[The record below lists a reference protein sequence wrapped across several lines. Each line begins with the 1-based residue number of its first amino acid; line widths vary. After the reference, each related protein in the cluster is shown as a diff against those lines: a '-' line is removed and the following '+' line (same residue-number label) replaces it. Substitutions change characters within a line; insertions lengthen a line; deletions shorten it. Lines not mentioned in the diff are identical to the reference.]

1 MDPTIF
7 KVCLLGTNNEIKS
20 TFVFSDATNQQI
32 HMDDSISTV
41 KNKVL
46 REIGLDAVS
55 YKELY
60 LFAYFN
66 ETLPLFDAY
75 NDVTVNGE
83 LPLTYDNVA
92 TILKNVYFTGQI
104 EVKNPDIYTYE
115 DLVGIYKGEVVKKA
129 IGREYKNKTDFL
141 FSVNPFQCSKVTKS
155 SVFYSLD
162 NSVLL
167 NFGSI
172 VDNTIYVCLAE
183 DVFEYSSANNVDSTF
198 MSEMY
203 FPFLFASDIKKR
215 SDLLARK
222 QELISESKRII
233 TEDTWKLYETVD
245 MFHDIYHKRTPNSDL
260 QYDRDRNGI
269 KSFDIGIK
277 SDYKN
282 MLPLDSIFKNIH
294 SIREIPFI
302 KYNPG
307 FRRENMYRLYSKEIY
322 SNGRRKPFLDAVSIR
337 KLSKETGKSGE
348 ISLYTSFRFKNVDLK
363 LYVDFQKNGSL
374 RVHSNLSIPIAKD
387 ELNELLIYGLE
398 PVITDINK
406 YIQPIG
412 YNIKKFTSLNDSTV
426 EVYNISYISSIPIK
440 KPSEFNLNVYRSC
453 LSSLFVVES
462 LDANLPDG
470 AKLRFKRVDNFQEM
484 DQVNEFI
491 NVEKNNHSEVDD
503 IIRSLAKEFNFTEE
517 IARNHVLDFF
527 TKHTIAVNENTGFPV
542 NLRISQTDKMV
553 HISVDNMTSIQY
565 IDIIKTYIDSI
576 IRIYHSPKT
585 SGILIKDIQDS
596 CKREI
601 NFNVV
606 EQKMAE
612 VVERPPPTPPIDLDP
627 EFFMKT
633 IASEAEQV
641 KEYNEDDDELFGI
654 EFDMEGGAKEDNED
668 DDDINPFGM
677 KLKNPTIFQKR
688 IEDRDPELIKLTGD
702 GKTNQFSRT
711 CRGEVNRHP
720 VMLNETEKKRI
731 DEAEK
736 AKGKFTNWS
745 ELLKAASTQGPEDLR
760 PYIDALWRD
769 KKTPMD
775 KKQFEI
781 FAKKLIETDA
791 TSEFNK
797 KAEKEYIKRL
807 KDKKLPAD
815 ADAFLIELNAK
826 KPSDNVEDF
835 VENEMKAKRESIAM
849 RIWDYLEPMKGS
861 YLSAIS
867 YSTDPDKKFWYI
879 CPRYWSL
886 KTNRSLTEDEV
897 KELVDSE
904 GKEIMIPYKAETVP
918 KGAYIYEFAHPQ
930 EHFVDGKY
938 IPHYPGFIKNSKSK
952 FDFPCCF
959 KRDQVIEEVQEE
971 EEKKVA
977 SADVDTYIT
986 EEYKFP
992 VQKKRWGFLPKQVQD
1007 FFGIDNNDC
1016 VESSTIKRNHDCLL
1030 RYGVEQSVDQSILG
1044 CFADIYASLNN
1055 MSNSDVPTIAEMRQI
1070 LVDSITVEDFISYN
1084 NNALSIIF
1092 RPSKYEIPDPS
1103 KYEKSSFYKTV
1114 NLANEHEVQLRNE
1127 IIGAYENFQRYLSD
1141 PDAHIDHTYIWDILT
1156 KPNGKL
1162 FPLLKS
1168 MTDETGRNHG
1178 INLVI
1183 LQITRDTDNIELVC
1197 PTNMYT
1203 DSYNIINM
1211 RTFILL
1217 KQDDF
1222 YEPVYVYQD
1231 NNGIINPRKWFNPR
1245 GSYGTIDM
1253 NRILTRIQKITNDQ
1267 CKPKNSLKLKD
1278 EKGNTIYDY
1287 TKALNAGKTLSI
1299 LRDIGNF
1306 IVREQVVNYHFKT
1319 IGLIVEINSES
1330 VFVPCYPSA
1339 FIPSL
1344 SATVQDDNDTLT
1356 DYETTLRLLSIVFS
1370 RTLQQIDCIP
1380 SRKVIDRNQV
1390 VGLLTRTNQ
1399 YIKIVEPIARDASIL
1414 IDAKLGLKLLDMRS
1428 SDYLNADMKVI
1439 TNRPQDADRVS
1450 IIQNIHKESYFY
1462 TKFRSTVRMLLGLY
1476 DKRKI
1481 KLDLIAILQ
1490 NDSLK
1495 YNDKLTE
1502 VEGKIHKLMDDEVE
1516 FKETPSDFDYD
1527 CGMEKC
1533 KLELPINSYLIP
1545 NGKNS
1550 EIYFGKIADELIRF
1564 KRVRSFMLEPKNYL
1578 NISNVS
1584 YKINPDEILLLDSAI
1599 NSVYLNET
1607 NVFSVNE
1614 YLNNITYDIAEPDK
1628 SKYIQPYSNVE
1639 LPA

>member
-1 MDPTIF
+1 MSDNF
-7 KVCLLGTNNEIKS
+7 KVCVLNPDNTIQQ
-20 TFVFSDATNQQI
+20 TIVFSDKLI
-32 HMDDSISTV
+32 HLDDTIQAI
-41 KNKVL
+41 KNKIL
-46 REIGLDAVS
+46 IKLGLDLVS
-55 YKELY
+55 YGELY
-60 LFAYFN
+60 LFADFLTEPMSDAKLLDIYNDLSDEYDEDN
-66 ETLPLFDAY
+66 ETDLISNNRLKHLYSNYTTDTVEFNDGPYTFDA
-75 NDVTVNGE
+75 VRE
-83 LPLTYDNVA
+83 L
-92 TILKNVYFTGQI
+92 FTKVQTT
-104 EVKNPDIYTYE
+104 KRA
-115 DLVGIYKGEVVKKA
+115 L
-129 IGREYKNKTDFL
+129 GREFANSVNHL
-141 FSVNPFQCSKVTKS
+141 FSVNPFQYTTTYINSDASMYS
-155 SVFYSLD
+155 SD
-162 NSVLL
+162 ASVLL
-167 NFGSI
+167 NVGTLKENIIYACLAKDVLGRSDI
-172 VDNTIYVCLAE
+172 SQRYVC
-183 DVFEYSSANNVDSTF
+183 DT
-198 MSEMY
+198 Y
-203 FPFLFASDIKKR
+203 FPFLYAKGIYALP
-215 SDLLARK
+215 DLLGRS
-222 QELISESKRII
+222 QELIKETKLNITSDII
-233 TEDTWKLYETVD
+233 RLYDTVD
-245 MFHDIYHKRTPNSDL
+245 MFHKIKANNDFLPYTNEGIHK
-260 QYDRDRNGI
+260 
-269 KSFDIGIK
+269 FDIGLK
-277 SDYKN
+277 TEFVN
-282 MLPLDSIFKNIH
+282 LLPLDSIFKNIH
-294 SIREIPFI
+294 ATANVPFI

-322 SNGRRKPFLDAVSIR
+322 SNGRRKPFLDAVTIR

-348 ISLYTSFRFKNVDLK
+348 ISLYTSFRFKNMDLK

-374 RVHSNLSIPIAKD
+374 RVHSSLSTPIAKD
-387 ELNELLIYGLE
+387 ELNELLIYGLN

-412 YNIKKFTSLNDSTV
+412 YNIRKFNSLNDSTV
-426 EVYNISYISSIPIK
+426 EIYNISYISSIPLK
-440 KPSEFNLNVYRSC
+440 KPSEFNMNAYRSC
-453 LSSLFVVES
+453 FTSLFVVES
-462 LDANLPDG
+462 FDVNSSNG
-470 AKLRFKRVDNFQEM
+470 AKFRFKRVDNFQDM
-484 DQVNEFI
+484 NQVDEFI
-491 NVEKNNHSEVDD
+491 NVEKNNRAEVDD
-503 IIRSLAKEFNFTEE
+503 IIRSLAKEFGFTEE
-517 IARNHVLDFF
+517 IARNHVIEFF
-527 TKHTIAVNENTGFPV
+527 TKHTISINENTGFPI
-542 NLRISQTDKMV
+542 NMRISQADKML
-553 HISVDNMTSIQY
+553 HISFDNMTSYKY

-585 SGILIKDIQDS
+585 SGIPIKDIQDA

-606 EQKMAE
+606 EQKLVE

-633 IASEAEQV
+633 IAATAEETK

-731 DEAEK
+731 DEADK

-745 ELLKAASTQGPEDLR
+745 ELLKYASVEGPDDLK
-760 PYIDALWRD
+760 PYIEALWRD

-781 FAKKLIETDA
+781 FAKKLIETD
-791 TSEFNK
+791 TTLELNK
-797 KAEKEYIKRL
+797 KTEKEYVKRL

-815 ADAFLIELNAK
+815 ADDLLIELNTK
-826 KPSDNVEDF
+826 KPSDKIEEF
-835 VENEMKAKRESIAM
+835 VESEMRMKRESIVM
-849 RIWDYLEPMKGS
+849 RIWDYLEPFKGS

-897 KELVDSE
+897 KELVETE

-959 KRDQVIEEVQEE
+959 KRDQVIEEIEE
-971 EEKKVA
+971 EEKKVV

-1016 VESSTIKRNHDCLL
+1016 VESSTIKRNHQCLL
-1030 RYGVEQSVDQSILG
+1030 RYGVEQTVDQSILG

-1055 MSNSDVPTIAEMRQI
+1055 MSNSEVPTIAEMRKI
-1070 LVDSITVEDFISYN
+1070 LVDAITVEDFISYN

-1092 RPSKYEIPDPS
+1092 RPSTYEISDPS
-1103 KYEKSSFYKTV
+1103 KYEKSSFY
-1114 NLANEHEVQLRNE
+1114 NSINAANERELQLRNE

-1156 KPNGKL
+1156 KPNSKL
-1162 FPLLKS
+1162 FPLLKT
-1168 MTDETGRNHG
+1168 MTDDTGRNHG

-1183 LQITRDTDNIELVC
+1183 LQISRDTDHIELVC

-1203 DSYNIINM
+1203 DSYDIINM

-1222 YEPVYVYQD
+1222 YEPVYVYHD
-1231 NNGIINPRKWFNPR
+1231 INGIINPRKWFNPR
-1245 GSYGTIDM
+1245 GSYGSVDM
-1253 NRILTRIQKITNDQ
+1253 NVILTRIQKITNDQ

-1278 EKGNTIYDY
+1278 EKGNAIYDY
-1287 TKALNAGKTLSI
+1287 TKALNAGKTLAI
-1299 LRDIGNF
+1299 LRDIGSF
-1306 IVREQVVNYHFKT
+1306 IIREQVVNYHFKT
-1319 IGLIVEINSES
+1319 TGFIIEINSES
-1330 VFVPCYPSA
+1330 VFVPCFPST
-1339 FIPSL
+1339 FIPL
-1344 SATVQDDNDTLT
+1344 LRLTFQDDKDNWM
-1356 DYETTLRLLSIVFS
+1356 DYETTLRLLTVVFS
-1370 RTLQQIDCIP
+1370 RTQQQIDCIP

-1390 VGLLTRTNQ
+1390 VGLVTRTNQ
-1399 YIKIVEPIARDASIL
+1399 YIKLDAPIARDASVL
-1414 IDAKLGLKLLDMRS
+1414 IDAKLGLKLLDIRS
-1428 SDYLNADMKVI
+1428 SDYLNADIKVV
-1439 TNRPQDADRVS
+1439 TNLPQDADRVTM
-1450 IIQNIHKESYFY
+1450 IQKIHKESYYY
-1462 TKFRSTVRMLLGLY
+1462 TKFRSAVRMLLGLY
-1476 DKRKI
+1476 DKRMI
-1481 KLDLIAILQ
+1481 KRDLLMILQ
-1490 NDSLK
+1490 NDGLK
-1495 YNDKLTE
+1495 YNDKLVQ
-1502 VEGKIHKLMDDEVE
+1502 VEDKIHALMDDEVE
-1516 FKETPSDFDYD
+1516 FKETPSDFD
-1527 CGMEKC
+1527 CQLEKC
-1533 KLELPINSYLIP
+1533 KLELPISSYLIP
-1545 NGKNS
+1545 NGKNN

-1614 YLNNITYDIAEPDK
+1614 YLNNITYEIAEPDK
-1628 SKYIQPYSNVE
+1628 SKYIQPYSNLE

>member
-1 MDPTIF
+1 MSDNF
-7 KVCLLGTNNEIKS
+7 KVCLLNSDNTIKQ
-20 TFVFSDATNQQI
+20 TIVFSDKLI
-32 HMDDSISTV
+32 HLDDTIQSI

-46 REIGLDAVS
+46 IKLGLDTAS
-55 YKELY
+55 YGELY
-60 LFAYFN
+60 LFADFIT
-66 ETLPLFDAY
+66 EPMSDAKLLDIY
-75 NDVTVNGE
+75 NDLADEYDEENEIELLSNDRLKHLYSNYTTDTVEFNDGPYTFEAVRE
-83 LPLTYDNVA
+83 L
-92 TILKNVYFTGQI
+92 FTKVQT
-104 EVKNPDIYTYE
+104 VKRA
-115 DLVGIYKGEVVKKA
+115 L
-129 IGREYKNKTDFL
+129 GREFANSVNHL
-141 FSVNPFQCSKVTKS
+141 FSVNPNQYTTTYINTETNMYS
-155 SVFYSLD
+155 SD
-162 NSVLL
+162 TSVLL
-167 NFGSI
+167 NTGRLKE
-172 VDNTIYVCLAE
+172 NLIYACLAK
-183 DVFEYSSANNVDSTF
+183 DVMGRADVNQKYICDK
-198 MSEMY
+198 Y
-203 FPFLFASDIKKR
+203 FPFLYAKGIYGL
-215 SDLLARK
+215 SDLLGRS
-222 QELISESKRII
+222 QELIAETKKNI
-233 TEDTWKLYETVD
+233 TTDIVRLYDTVD
-245 MFHDIYHKRTPNSDL
+245 MFRKIKANNDFLPYTNE
-260 QYDRDRNGI
+260 GI
-269 KSFDIGIK
+269 IKFDIGLKTEFI
-277 SDYKN
+277 N
-282 MLPLDSIFKNIH
+282 LLPLDSIFKNIH
-294 SIREIPFI
+294 ATANVPFI

-374 RVHSNLSIPIAKD
+374 RVHSNLSVPISKD

-398 PVITDINK
+398 PVIMDINK

-462 LDANLPDG
+462 LAANLPDG

-491 NVEKNNHSEVDD
+491 NVEKNTHSEVDD

-517 IARNHVLDFF
+517 TARNHVLDFF

-542 NLRISQTDKMV
+542 NLRISQADKMV
-553 HISVDNMTSIQY
+553 HISVDNMTSTQY

-606 EQKMAE
+606 EQKMVE

-633 IASEAEQV
+633 IASEADQV

-731 DEAEK
+731 DEADK
-736 AKGKFTNWS
+736 AKGKFTNWN
-745 ELLKAASTQGPEDLR
+745 ELLKAASTQGPDDLR
-760 PYIDALWRD
+760 PYIEALWRD

-781 FAKKLIETDA
+781 FAKKLIETD
-791 TSEFNK
+791 TTLEFNK
-797 KAEKEYIKRL
+797 KVEKEYVKRL

-826 KPSDNVEDF
+826 KPSEKIEDF
-835 VENEMKAKRESIAM
+835 VENEIKAKRESIVM

-897 KELVDSE
+897 KELVETE

-971 EEKKVA
+971 EKKVV

-1044 CFADIYASLNN
+1044 CFADIYAALNN
-1055 MSNSDVPTIAEMRQI
+1055 MPNYDVPTIAEMRQI
-1070 LVDSITVEDFISYN
+1070 LVNSITVEDFISYN

-1092 RPSKYEIPDPS
+1092 RPSTYEIPDPS
-1103 KYEKSSFYKTV
+1103 KYEKSSFYNSV
-1114 NLANEHEVQLRNE
+1114 NVANEREVQLRNE

-1156 KPNGKL
+1156 KPNSKL
-1162 FPLLKS
+1162 FPLLKA
-1168 MTDETGRNHG
+1168 MTDDTGRNLG

-1183 LQITRDTDNIELVC
+1183 LQITRDTDHIELVC

-1203 DSYNIINM
+1203 DSYDIVNM

-1231 NNGIINPRKWFNPR
+1231 NNGIINTRKWFSPR
-1245 GSYGTIDM
+1245 GSYGAIDM
-1253 NRILTRIQKITNDQ
+1253 NAILTRIQKITNDQ

-1287 TKALNAGKTLSI
+1287 AKALNAGKTLAI
-1299 LRDIGNF
+1299 LQDIGNF
-1306 IVREQVVNYHFKT
+1306 VVREQVVNYHFKT
-1319 IGLIVEINSES
+1319 IGFIVEIESES
-1330 VFVPCYPSA
+1330 VFVPCYQSA

-1344 SATVQDDNDTLT
+1344 RITFQDDKDNWTN
-1356 DYETTLRLLSIVFS
+1356 YETTLRLSTIVFS

-1399 YIKIVEPIARDASIL
+1399 YIKIIEPIARDASIL

-1428 SDYLNADMKVI
+1428 SDYLNADISVV
-1439 TNRPQDADRVS
+1439 TNRPQDTDRVS
-1450 IIQNIHKESYFY
+1450 IIQSIHKESYFY